1 MNHCCEPQ
9 ILVFHR
15 EYCYR
20 WPVAPVASSS
30 SADNRSYRPIA
41 TCEPQC
47 LLRPPGAPYRQ
58 PLGGV
63 HLDHT
68 AQQVLTVGRDEVWH
82 MENSQ
87 LHLLQ
92 EVPQVVVVEW
102 QSPLQ
107 EGSGITPKTSL
118 SVHFIHRLLCF
129 PRACRASAAS
139 PLAVVNGVSS
149 EANSRL
155 GRKILGRKRLTTSSA
170 NRMTPQLHA
179 SAFLPSYFSPWRRS
193 RGRGINRGG
202 REETESGEM

>member
-1 MNHCCEPQ
+1 MNHCYEAQ

-15 EYCYR
+15 EYCCH
-20 WPVAPVASSS
+20 WPVAPGA
-30 SADNRSYRPIA
+30 SADDRSYRPIA
-41 TCEPQC
+41 KCEPQC

-68 AQQVLTVGRDEVWH
+68 AQQVLTVWRDEVWH

-92 EVPQVVVVEW
+92 EVPQVVVVER

-118 SVHFIHRLLCF
+118 SVHFIHCLLRSRGGVS
-129 PRACRASAAS
+129 PRRRQLS
-139 PLAVVNGVSS
+139 GVSS
-149 EANSRL
+149 EANSR
-155 GRKILGRKRLTTSSA
+155 RFRLTTSSA
-170 NRMTPQLHA
+170 NRMTPQLQA

-193 RGRGINRGG
+193 GGRGVNRGG
-202 REETESGEM
+202 REETESSEM